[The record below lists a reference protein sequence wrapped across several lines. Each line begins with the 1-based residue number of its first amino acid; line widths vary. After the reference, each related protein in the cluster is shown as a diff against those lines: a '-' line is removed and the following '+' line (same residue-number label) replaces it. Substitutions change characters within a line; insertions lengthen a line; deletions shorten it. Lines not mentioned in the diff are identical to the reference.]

1 MIVLDT
7 TYIVTYTYSSHLEL
21 VLSYCGGMDRAR
33 RAVEALTSETE
44 AEGGLLA
51 ACQRGLGH
59 QLPLSSYLLKPVQVS
74 CDWSPGH
81 NTHL

>member
-1 MIVLDT
+1 
-7 TYIVTYTYSSHLEL
+7 
-21 VLSYCGGMDRAR
+21 MDRAR

-59 QLPLSSYLLKPVQVS
+59 QLPLSSYLLKPVQR
-74 CDWSPGH
+74 
-81 NTHL
+81 

>member
-1 MIVLDT
+1 MT
-7 TYIVTYTYSSHLEL
+7 QHTYSVTYTYSSHLAL

-74 CDWSPGH
+74 CDWSPDLY
-81 NTHL
+81 THF